1 MIRHDVVI
9 CPLIGTYRD
18 HKGTLQKVV
27 WKDIEVL
34 HLDGQE
40 IAKIKTTPGA
50 PIGILNGFALTDSEK
65 QAVSEAVAAARG
77 GVPPSAIHC
86 PSLMYDFVNDDDDE
100 GEETDVD
107 DE

>member
-1 MIRHDVVI
+1 MIRHDVRI
-9 CPLIGTYRD
+9 YPLLGKFRLPDGTIQE
-18 HKGTLQKVV
+18 TV
-27 WKDIEVL
+27 WKGIEVL
-34 HLDGQE
+34 HIDGRE

-86 PSLMYDFVNDDDDE
+86 PSLMYDLVNNEDDE